1 MFLRSC
7 PNGLF
12 FFKHLDLFLKDKIFN
27 NNEDLDAAAI
37 QLFSL
42 KRSYF
47 RNVPLGCLTREFAM
61 IMILEDLAKD
71 VNCTLNSSPRKIRS
85 SLEMKTSTLK
95 NERLSAIRNSQS
107 PISYVNSKE
116 INSTS
121 LKIITHEIINEVV
134 DN

>member
-1 MFLRSC
+1 MNLID
-7 PNGLF
+7 LLKVITEID
-12 FFKHLDLFLKDKIFN
+12 FFKDFDT
-27 NNEDLDAAAI
+27 AAI

-42 KRSYF
+42 KRFYF
-47 RNVPLGCLTREFAM
+47 RNVPLGCLTRELAM
-61 IMILEDLAKD
+61 RMILEDLAKD
-71 VNCTLNSSPRKIRS
+71 VNCTLISSPRKIRS

>member
-1 MFLRSC
+1 
-7 PNGLF
+7 
-12 FFKHLDLFLKDKIFN
+12 
-27 NNEDLDAAAI
+27 
-37 QLFSL
+37 
-42 KRSYF
+42 
-47 RNVPLGCLTREFAM
+47 M